1 MRILPY
7 PRGRVKCHTINREFT
22 PVSRGCHAYCC
33 PCLTVTG
40 YGKMLINHCPGPGG
54 AEREKT
60 STGIAI
66 NSVHLGIIANQ
77 FRFDTGWFTI

>member
-1 MRILPY
+1 
-7 PRGRVKCHTINREFT
+7 
-22 PVSRGCHAYCC
+22 
-33 PCLTVTG
+33 
-40 YGKMLINHCPGPGG
+40 MLINHCPGPGG

-77 FRFDTGWFTI
+77 FRFETGWFTI